1 MLPEELRKKF
11 QSIFE
16 DSETGLK
23 RPTTENGESNQ
34 GTRSAKNQET
44 MKATATA
51 VTLALDPMGNK
62 VRTEIGEFKNARYD
76 LILVNLS
83 KTHIKIDTIV
93 DIIDFGIMKIFSADP
108 ATQ

>member
-11 QSIFE
+11 QNIFE

-83 KTHIKIDTIV
+83 KIDTIV

>member
-11 QSIFE
+11 QNIFE

-34 GTRSAKNQET
+34 CTRSAKNQET

-83 KTHIKIDTIV
+83 KIDTIV

>member
-11 QSIFE
+11 QNIFE
-16 DSETGLK
+16 DSESGLK

-34 GTRSAKNQET
+34 CTRSAKNQET

-62 VRTEIGEFKNARYD
+62 IRTEIGDFKNARYD

-83 KTHIKIDTIV
+83 KT
-93 DIIDFGIMKIFSADP
+93 F
-108 ATQ
+108 